1 MTSIFSEKKLH
12 KIGRIDQ
19 VVRDYFEMHPSLSEI
34 PAKELMVT
42 FIEKGIFLKD
52 HRNGFPIR
60 QLLRELDG
68 AGKLHLIKHTRVVRK
83 DKNRN
88 WYFEKTSV

>member
-1 MTSIFSEKKLH
+1 M
-12 KIGRIDQ
+12 
-19 VVRDYFEMHPSLSEI
+19 
-34 PAKELMVT
+34 
-42 FIEKGIFLKD
+42 FIEKGNFLKD

-68 AGKLHLIKHTRVVRK
+68 AKKMHLIKHARVVRK

-88 WYFEKTSV
+88 WYFQKTTA